1 MVAGGGGS
9 FCWQSTPPKGLVRD
23 KKKKVTVSVD
33 WLMKS
38 QVRIYQEVGMKTR
51 RDLFL
56 QRLV

>member
-1 MVAGGGGS
+1 MGGS
-9 FCWQSTPPKGLVRD
+9 LCWQRAPPKGLVRD